1 MLQKPSFP
9 IRKKLLD
16 SWSDI
21 TFQICGK
28 SQPGNRTI
36 NLSQFSVLFC
46 NFLILIIVYF
56 CGWKWIVF
64 CTGYFFY
71 MLKNKC
77 VSFQILSEEILFG
90 TKHNFYG
97 YSCRTSAFLEE
108 NFFTRSASW
117 MWIHIQ
123 KFAHH
128 RCGKWKGF
136 VSKQNVL
143 KAKPFVCDCWYGV
156 SFQIWGLQA
165 RILQWFCRLIS
176 DDCFSTA
183 PPPHWL
189 PHFSNG
195 TKNGH
200 SKWWNLLWL
209 WGYGEK
215 EVVLRSLSL
224 LFLLPN
230 SWNKV
235 YRL

>member
-1 MLQKPSFP
+1 MWNN
-9 IRKKLLD
+9 IRKL
-16 SWSDI
+16 
-21 TFQICGK
+21 
-28 SQPGNRTI
+28 
-36 NLSQFSVLFC
+36 
-46 NFLILIIVYF
+46 
-56 CGWKWIVF
+56 
-64 CTGYFFY
+64 
-71 MLKNKC
+71 
-77 VSFQILSEEILFG
+77 
-90 TKHNFYG
+90 
-97 YSCRTSAFLEE
+97 
-108 NFFTRSASW
+108 
-117 MWIHIQ
+117 
-123 KFAHH
+123 AHH

-156 SFQIWGLQA
+156 SFQILGLQA
-165 RILQWFCRLIS
+165 RILQWFLPRIAWS
-176 DDCFSTA
+176 DDSCHDRPSEVFSLAVAVSKLRFRLRLRLDGVLHNMPSPMAVGKLLGTKVGLFRMITFLL

-215 EVVLRSLSL
+215 EVVVRSLSL

>member
-1 MLQKPSFP
+1 MWNN
-9 IRKKLLD
+9 IRKL
-16 SWSDI
+16 
-21 TFQICGK
+21 
-28 SQPGNRTI
+28 
-36 NLSQFSVLFC
+36 
-46 NFLILIIVYF
+46 
-56 CGWKWIVF
+56 
-64 CTGYFFY
+64 
-71 MLKNKC
+71 
-77 VSFQILSEEILFG
+77 
-90 TKHNFYG
+90 
-97 YSCRTSAFLEE
+97 
-108 NFFTRSASW
+108 
-117 MWIHIQ
+117 
-123 KFAHH
+123 AHH

-165 RILQWFCRLIS
+165 RILQWFLPRIAWS
-176 DDCFSTA
+176 DDSCRDWPSSRFFFLAVAVSKLRFSMEFSTICHLRWRWGSCLA
-183 PPPHWL
+183 PKSACFGWLLFYCLPHWL

-215 EVVLRSLSL
+215 EVVVRSLSL

-235 YRL
+235 YRLWILA

>member
-1 MLQKPSFP
+1 MWNN
-9 IRKKLLD
+9 IRKL
-16 SWSDI
+16 
-21 TFQICGK
+21 
-28 SQPGNRTI
+28 
-36 NLSQFSVLFC
+36 
-46 NFLILIIVYF
+46 
-56 CGWKWIVF
+56 
-64 CTGYFFY
+64 
-71 MLKNKC
+71 
-77 VSFQILSEEILFG
+77 
-90 TKHNFYG
+90 
-97 YSCRTSAFLEE
+97 
-108 NFFTRSASW
+108 
-117 MWIHIQ
+117 
-123 KFAHH
+123 AHH

-156 SFQIWGLQA
+156 SRQIWGLQA
-165 RILQWFCRLIS
+165 RILQWFLPRIAWS
-176 DDCFSTA
+176 DDSCHDRPSEVHFPRCGGLQAALQASPSLAWSSHKCHLRWRWGSCLA
-183 PPPHWL
+183 PKSAYFGCLLFYCPPHWL

-215 EVVLRSLSL
+215 EVVVRSLSL

>member
-1 MLQKPSFP
+1 MRQNTQKGNSPTCLRTRYCPVCNSRSFFRRSRLFYSFPSHIPLTLTFP
-9 IRKKLLD
+9 IRKNLLN
-16 SWSDI
+16 SWSEI

-77 VSFQILSEEILFG
+77 VSLQILSEEILFG

-97 YSCRTSAFLEE
+97 YSWRTSAFLEE

-123 KFAHH
+123 KFAHP
-128 RCGKWKGF
+128 RKG
-136 VSKQNVL
+136 L
-143 KAKPFVCDCWYGV
+143 CD
-156 SFQIWGLQA
+156 
-165 RILQWFCRLIS
+165 
-176 DDCFSTA
+176 
-183 PPPHWL
+183 
-189 PHFSNG
+189 
-195 TKNGH
+195 
-200 SKWWNLLWL
+200 
-209 WGYGEK
+209 
-215 EVVLRSLSL
+215 
-224 LFLLPN
+224 
-230 SWNKV
+230 
-235 YRL
+235 